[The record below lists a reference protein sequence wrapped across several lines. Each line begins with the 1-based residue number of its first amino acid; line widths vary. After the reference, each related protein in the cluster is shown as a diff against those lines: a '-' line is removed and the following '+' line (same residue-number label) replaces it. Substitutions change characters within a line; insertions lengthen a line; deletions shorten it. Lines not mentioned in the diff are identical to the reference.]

1 MLECIECRE
10 EKSLAS
16 FPLLYG
22 KFLLSRLEKG
32 QGLTVANTL
41 RRVLLY
47 EIPAVGITS
56 VSIQKNRN
64 PGLEFDARA
73 PLGPGPH
80 SIPYGEAYPQSL
92 ASSSQS
98 TEGRIGFPPSE
109 LLFRGANT
117 PTLAQQNSAIDLN
130 THEFSTL
137 PGLKESVLEVLFNL
151 KSIIFRQEFPY
162 DSPQK
167 VLLYMGE
174 EVSSLQT
181 EYTQYQTPEPRT
193 IKAAH
198 LKLPENISL
207 VFPDQYIA
215 EMSDRKAR
223 GKLVQF
229 QSGTAEACIAQSAN
243 STPFHFECTIDKI
256 TQNALSGLGT
266 STFKGFG
273 ATQGAGTASGVNPA
287 TQNRRIL
294 PIDGSV
300 FPVKKVNYTI
310 EYDTF
315 GKEVVF
321 LEIWTNGALQP
332 QEVLNQALEKVLALF
347 QKFTP
352 FTSSYSLG
360 EKVRI

>member
-64 PGLEFDARA
+64 AGLEFDA
-73 PLGPGPH
+73 GIFSQSEIKTN
-80 SIPYGEAYPQSL
+80 SIPYAEAYPQSW
-92 ASSSQS
+92 ASNSESSMES
-98 TEGRIGFPPSE
+98 TKGRTQHRTGLRTAE

-174 EVSSLQT
+174 EVSSLTDVNT
-181 EYTQYQTPEPRT
+181 EYTQYQTTEPRI

-215 EMSDRKAR
+215 EISDRKA
-223 GKLVQF
+223 GAKLEQF
-229 QSGTAEACIAQSAN
+229 RSGRAEASGT
-243 STPFHFECTIDKI
+243 PFLFECTIDKI

-273 ATQGAGTASGVNPA
+273 ATQGAGSASGVNPA

-352 FTSSYSLG
+352 FT
-360 EKVRI
+360 

>member
-64 PGLEFDARA
+64 AG
-73 PLGPGPH
+73 
-80 SIPYGEAYPQSL
+80 
-92 ASSSQS
+92 
-98 TEGRIGFPPSE
+98 
-109 LLFRGANT
+109 
-117 PTLAQQNSAIDLN
+117 LAQQNSAIDLN

-174 EVSSLQT
+174 EVSSLTNVNT
-181 EYTQYQTPEPRT
+181 EYIQYQTTEPRT

-215 EMSDRKAR
+215 ELSDRKA
-223 GKLVQF
+223 GAKLEQF
-229 QSGTAEACIAQSAN
+229 RSGTAEACIAGASPSAN
-243 STPFHFECTIDKI
+243 CTPFHFECTIDKI

-273 ATQGAGTASGVNPA
+273 ATQGAGSASGVNPA

-347 QKFTP
+347 QRFTP
-352 FTSSYSLG
+352 FT
-360 EKVRI
+360 